1 MSMRALERPSS
12 RLRFMTYELG
22 FLDSALKEWRKLDAQ
37 TRDQFKKKLAERLD
51 APHVPASKLSGAKDR
66 YKIKLRNIGYRLVY
80 EVHDTEVIVVVV
92 AVGRRD
98 RNAVYKAAEK
108 RTDTAAT
115 VTTTKEALQ
124 VSDDNSAIKQ

>member
-1 MSMRALERPSS
+1 
-12 RLRFMTYELG
+12 MTYELG

-37 TRDQFKKKLAERLD
+37 TRDQFKKKLAERLN
-51 APHVPASKLSGAKDR
+51 APHVPAAKLSGAKDR

-80 EVHDTEVIVVVV
+80 EVHDTDVIVVVV

-108 RTDTAAT
+108 RTDAAAT
-115 VTTTKEALQ
+115 VEGMKKARQ
-124 VSDDNSAIKQ
+124 APDDTDPYET